1 MLYEGSIWIGYGLFL
16 PGGLQS
22 GPDGDSLGFQKVIL
36 KTLYISSSSKLFIFL
51 KRSKN
56 ISIIVYINSS
66 LGT

>member
-16 PGGLQS
+16 PGGFQR
-22 GPDGDSLGFQKVIL
+22 GPDDDGVDFQKVIF
-36 KTLYISSSSKLFIFL
+36 KTLYISSSSKLFFL